1 MARGKACREVLVIT
15 LVLISSALSAAVVHG
30 AGIGFDGRGMTLDLG
45 PLSPQDSPHLI
56 PLASQL
62 LVKSPD
68 QPWVLSVS
76 SDTHFRDVQG
86 RGLIPADRLSWAE
99 TTKPRPRKWHPFQA
113 EPQMVAQGHGPTG
126 EAGASVSLDYRLDLG
141 WDVPA
146 TGPVALEIQFT
157 ASPGVD
163 LYASH
168 VYPNPFRLD
177 RGEEVTIG
185 FYLPGQGLQ
194 SVTLTITTLASQPVY
209 STTQVLA
216 GGQWQTMTWN
226 GQVRMAGR

>member
-1 MARGKACREVLVIT
+1 
-15 LVLISSALSAAVVHG
+15 
-30 AGIGFDGRGMTLDLG
+30 
-45 PLSPQDSPHLI
+45 
-56 PLASQL
+56 
-62 LVKSPD
+62 
-68 QPWVLSVS
+68 
-76 SDTHFRDVQG
+76 
-86 RGLIPADRLSWAE
+86 
-99 TTKPRPRKWHPFQA
+99 
-113 EPQMVAQGHGPTG
+113 MVAQGHGPTG

-209 STTQVLA
+209 STSQVLA

-226 GQVRMAGR
+226 GQGRQDGWEVGAGQYRFEVKVGEQMVAAGTVVAEYPHTGSNSVFGVVRDYETKEPLSGAVVKLYNSNFRLCASMTTDATGQYDFSWLSSDMYFLVASRPAYYPHRD